1 MYISINEIL
10 DKFFKFTSRYK
21 ISFDSEI
28 VNFKFSTKNL
38 KDYSPYCLY
47 IFRANKL
54 PNEIFNYDKINFLI
68 IGEPEDL
75 PYLNNCNY
83 IILEEK
89 SISIFEI
96 ITIIQS
102 LLN

>member
-47 IFRANKL
+47 IFRSNKL
-54 PNEIFNYDKINFLI
+54 PNEIFNYDKIN
-68 IGEPEDL
+68 
-75 PYLNNCNY
+75 YNY
-83 IILEEK
+83 
-89 SISIFEI
+89 EI
-96 ITIIQS
+96 IDFTKGDIKDVWIVKDIIIS
-102 LLN
+102 RR